1 MAEEVKLFQTCSI
14 LSTRKFQCSCTTAS
28 QSRNPFVILE
38 YIDETRKQNPLLPE
52 DPSERARARFLA
64 KFCDDKVMPSMWNAF
79 KVEGQEQEEAI
90 GSAMENLKLA
100 NLMSVFEGNTGI
112 KMIDE
117 ESFPSLSAWIQA
129 FSDTPEIKE
138 SWPSHEKLVAK
149 FRALREKFVAA
160 TSK

>member
-90 GSAMENLKLA
+90 GSAMENLKHGYKH
-100 NLMSVFEGNTGI
+100 F
-112 KMIDE
+112 
-117 ESFPSLSAWIQA
+117 Q
-129 FSDTPEIKE
+129 TPRQLKKAA
-138 SWPSHEKLVAK
+138 PSHEKLVAK